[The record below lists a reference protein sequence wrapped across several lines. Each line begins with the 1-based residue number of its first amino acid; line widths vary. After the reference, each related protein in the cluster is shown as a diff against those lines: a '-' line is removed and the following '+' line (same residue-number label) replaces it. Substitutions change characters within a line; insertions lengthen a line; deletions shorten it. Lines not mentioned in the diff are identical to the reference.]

1 MSYEERIKAR
11 DEARILQVLNHPNI
25 VMFKDVFRDKRSKL
39 NLVMEYCDDSDLYDK
54 IQQKRRE
61 GTTFT
66 EEEILNYFTQIC
78 LGLKHCH
85 DRKIL
90 HRDIKPAN
98 VFMTRRGV
106 CKLAD
111 FGISKILGGTL
122 SKVLTTMGT
131 PVYLSPEIV
140 QGQPYNSATDIWS
153 LGVLLYEMVA
163 L

>member
-1 MSYEERIKAR
+1 
-11 DEARILQVLNHPNI
+11 
-25 VMFKDVFRDKRSKL
+25 
-39 NLVMEYCDDSDLYDK
+39 
-54 IQQKRRE
+54 
-61 GTTFT
+61 
-66 EEEILNYFTQIC
+66 
-78 LGLKHCH
+78 
-85 DRKIL
+85 
-90 HRDIKPAN
+90 
-98 VFMTRRGV
+98 MTRRGV

-153 LGVLLYEMVA
+153 LGVLLYEMAA